1 MAKSFNPYNLNN
13 LDSIKQIRRLPDELR
28 QAIPV
33 VGRVLPFRTNNYLVD
48 ELIDWDD
55 VERDPIY
62 RLNFPCRQILL
73 PAHYE
78 RIRRLTER
86 GASQNSL
93 QAAVQEIRRE
103 MNPPTL
109 QAMKG
114 ILPSIKGRKQQGILH
129 TYPETVLFFPAE
141 GQMCHAHCTFC
152 FRWLQ
157 FVGDEEDI
165 LASTD
170 VQALVGYVSQHE
182 EVRDILFTGGDPLF
196 MKSENLAAYIDR
208 ILEAELPHLKAIRF
222 GTKAITYWPYRFLT
236 DPDADDLL
244 GMFEKI
250 IDKGKHVA
258 VVANVN
264 HPRELSTKAARQAIA
279 RIRATG
285 AEIRA
290 QSPLLRHINEPVN
303 IWSDLWQEEVRLG
316 IIPYYQFI
324 VRDTGAQHYFGVPLV
339 EALDIFRE
347 AYRRVSGLCRTVR
360 GPIISTPQGKVQ
372 VLDVQDYQG
381 ERAILLRH
389 IQAADTELVL
399 RTFLAVYDEQAE
411 WFTDL
416 KPFRAEDAKF
426 FEPLRQELD

>member
-1 MAKSFNPYNLNN
+1 MIKSFKPYNLIN
-13 LDSIKQIRRLPDELR
+13 LDSIKQVGNLPDEFR
-28 QAIPV
+28 EAIPV
-33 VGRVLPFRTNNYLVD
+33 VGRVLPFRTNNYLVN
-48 ELIDWDD
+48 ELIDWDN
-55 VERDPIY
+55 VEKDPIY
-62 RLNFPCRQILL
+62 RLNFPCRQMLL

-78 RIRRLTER
+78 RIHKLVGN
-86 GASQNSL
+86 GASGSNL
-93 QAAVQEIRRE
+93 RTAVQEVRRE
-103 MNPPTL
+103 LNPESIQT
-109 QAMKG
+109 MDG
-114 ILPSIKGRKQQGILH
+114 MLPSIKGRKQQGIVH

-170 VQALVGYVSQHE
+170 VKALVGYLSQHE

-196 MKSENLAAYIDR
+196 MKSEILMAYVDR
-208 ILEAELPHLKAIRF
+208 ILEAELPRLKAIRF
-222 GTKAITYWPYRFLT
+222 GTKAITTWPYRFLT
-236 DPDADDLL
+236 DADADDLL

-250 IDKGKHVA
+250 INKGKHVA
-258 VVANVN
+258 VVANIN
-264 HPRELSTKAARQAIA
+264 HPRELSTPAARQAIA

-303 IWSDLWQEEVRLG
+303 IWVDLWQEEVRLG

-360 GPIISTPQGKVQ
+360 GPIMSTPQGKVQ
-372 VLDVQDYQG
+372 VLDVQEHQG

-389 IQAADTELVL
+389 IQAADPEMVL
-399 RTFLAVYDEQAE
+399 RTFLAVYDDKAQ
-411 WFTDL
+411 WFSDL
-416 KPFRAEDAKF
+416 KPFREADARF
-426 FEPLRQELD
+426 FHPL